1 MTRPDT
7 LADYRAT
14 LPNQP
19 GVYRYFDHQG
29 KLLYVGKA
37 RQLKRRVD
45 SYFQRE
51 SENPRIRLLVS
62 LIASIE
68 VTLVTS
74 ETEALLLESNLIK
87 THRPRFNIVFRD
99 DKTYPYLQLSAHE
112 FPRLSWYRGKLHP
125 PHHYYGPYPNV
136 WAARSALQFLQ
147 KLFLLRTCNESTF
160 KNRTRP
166 CLEYQIKRC
175 SAPCVGLIGA
185 AEYALAIQQ
194 TEDFLK
200 GKEQGILDG
209 LRTRMNQEA
218 SALNFENA
226 ARLRDRIA
234 LIQQVLTQQTVSTG
248 VARDVDILALVC
260 QEQQFVLNL
269 TMIRQGR
276 HIGDRNLLPDHAESA
291 SAAQVLEAF
300 LTQHYGEYP
309 PPDQIISNHPVPSPE
324 LLQWMGERIGR
335 RVSWVQAPRGM
346 RRAWLEGALTNAQ
359 QAWAQHQSQRL
370 HEEQRLQT
378 LQQVLALDSPPLS
391 MECFD
396 ISHTQGEATVASCV
410 VFQHGR
416 PHKPSYRLYH
426 IDGITPGDDYGAM
439 RVALERRYR
448 DRGESL
454 PLPDLLLIDGGKGQL
469 AVATEVLRTLDLQ
482 IPVLGIAKGPARKVG
497 AETLWIQGDAT
508 ERHLAPENPGFHLI
522 QAIRDE
528 AHRFAVSGHRQRRQ
542 KRQEHSLLQDIPG
555 IGEKRRR
562 LLLQQFGGLR
572 GVERASEA
580 DMAAVPG
587 IGDALAR
594 KIYATLHGVTDR
606 NG

>member
-125 PHHYYGPYPNV
+125 PHRYYGPYPNV

-248 VARDVDILALVC
+248 VTRDVDILALVC

-276 HIGDRNLLPDHAESA
+276 HIGDRNLFPDHAESA

-309 PPDQIISNHPVPSPE
+309 PPDQIISNHPVPSSE

-346 RRAWLEGALTNAQ
+346 RRVWLEGALINAQ

-370 HEEQRLQT
+370 HEEQRLLT
-378 LQQVLALDSPPLS
+378 LQQVLALDSPPLR

-448 DRGESL
+448 DRGGSL
-454 PLPDLLLIDGGKGQL
+454 PLPNLLLIDGGKGQL

>member
-1 MTRPDT
+1 MTKPGS

-62 LIASIE
+62 LIATIE

-87 THRPRFNIVFRD
+87 TYRPRFNIVFRD
-99 DKTYPYLQLSAHE
+99 DKTYPYLQLSSHE

-125 PHHYYGPYPNV
+125 PHHYYGPYPNI

-147 KLFLLRTCNESTF
+147 KLFLLRTCDESTF

-200 GKEQGILDG
+200 GKEQRILND
-209 LRTRMNQEA
+209 LRDRMNQEA
-218 SALNFENA
+218 QALNFENA
-226 ARLRDRIA
+226 ALLRDRIS

-260 QEQQFVLNL
+260 QEQEFVLNL

-276 HIGDRNLLPDHAESA
+276 HIGDRNLFPDHAETA
-291 SAAQVLEAF
+291 TVAQVMEAF

-309 PPDQIISNHPVPSPE
+309 PPAQIISNHPVPSSE
-324 LLQWMGERIGR
+324 LLQWMSERIGR
-335 RVSWVQAPRGM
+335 RISWVQAPRGM
-346 RRAWLEGALTNAQ
+346 RRVWLEGALTNAQ

-378 LQQVLALDSPPLS
+378 LQQVLELDALPMR

-410 VFQHGR
+410 VFQQGR
-416 PHKPSYRLYH
+416 PHKQSYRQYH

-469 AVATEVLRTLDLQ
+469 AVATEVLRILDLQ
-482 IPVLGIAKGPARKVG
+482 IPVLSIAKGPARKVG
-497 AETLWIQGDAT
+497 AETLWIQGHAT
-508 ERHLAPENPGFHLI
+508 ERHLAPENLGFHLI

-555 IGEKRRR
+555 IGDKRRH

-580 DMAAVPG
+580 DMAAVSG

-594 KIYATLHGVTDR
+594 KIYVTLHGAPDR

>member
-248 VARDVDILALVC
+248 VTRDVDILALVC

-276 HIGDRNLLPDHAESA
+276 HIGDRNLFPDHAESA

-309 PPDQIISNHPVPSPE
+309 PPDQIISNHPVPSSE

-346 RRAWLEGALTNAQ
+346 RRVWLEGALINAQ

-448 DRGESL
+448 DRGGSL
-454 PLPDLLLIDGGKGQL
+454 PLPNLLLIDGGKGQL